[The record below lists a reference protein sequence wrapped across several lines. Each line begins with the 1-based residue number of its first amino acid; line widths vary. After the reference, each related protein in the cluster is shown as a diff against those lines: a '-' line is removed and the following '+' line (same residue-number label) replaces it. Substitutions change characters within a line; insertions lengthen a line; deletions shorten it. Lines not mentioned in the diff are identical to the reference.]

1 MEERKNMIIQ
11 YKITVV
17 GKTKTISFV
26 GDYSYDDKFLKI
38 YPPQDNHL
46 IVIPLN
52 NIEMFE
58 VVENSTM
65 CSDMEK
71 ETMSEQERRLKGL

>member
-1 MEERKNMIIQ
+1 MIIQ